1 MRITTNGRKTLFV
14 VTIFVVVLGVR
25 YIGVALAIPEYV
37 GKEFASYLLFFAVYV
52 GTRTFR
58 GRGEQV
64 APSRPWWRMSAL
76 PTASF
81 VLSILF
87 AIRSVFSVWAVASD
101 LAYGYFDVNFAL
113 SCVTDPLLFAGYLN
127 SGIRLARLR
136 AGAETAQA
144 DPTGV
149 GSA

>member
-1 MRITTNGRKTLFV
+1 VACFYAAESAVIVSGVLLDVPAYIRSEFV
-14 VTIFVVVLGVR
+14 SF
-25 YIGVALAIPEYV
+25 
-37 GKEFASYLLFFAVYV
+37 LLFFAVYV

-58 GRGEQV
+58 GHGEEI

-81 VLSILF
+81 VLAVLF
-87 AIRSVFSVWAVASD
+87 AIRSVFSIWAVATD
-101 LAYGYFDVNFAL
+101 LGYGSVDLNFIL
-113 SCVTDPLLFAGYLN
+113 SCAVDPLLFAGYLN
-127 SGIRLARLR
+127 SGIRLARVR
-136 AGAETAQA
+136 TPEAVVAETAQA